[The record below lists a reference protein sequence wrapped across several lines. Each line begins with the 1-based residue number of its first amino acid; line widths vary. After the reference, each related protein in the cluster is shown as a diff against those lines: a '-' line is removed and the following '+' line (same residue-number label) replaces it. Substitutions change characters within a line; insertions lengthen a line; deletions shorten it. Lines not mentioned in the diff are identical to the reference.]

1 MCKKFKIILI
11 IIISINILTAINT
24 NFFIIKTLSVVSIL
38 FTLHNIF
45 LVKKVDENAYE
56 QKNILS
62 I

>member
-38 FTLHNIF
+38 FALHNIF